1 MQLKQ
6 LMIEALVVGIVTLI
20 GSYVFDL
27 NKKNQVFMMGV
38 LIHLCFELVGANTYY
53 CKHGAACK

>member
-6 LMIEALVVGIVTLI
+6 LTVEAIVVGFVTLI

-27 NKKNQVFMMGV
+27 RKKLHVFMMGV
-38 LIHLCFELVGANTYY
+38 LIHLCFELVGANRYY
-53 CKHGAACK
+53 CKHGAACR